1 MKNSSSRIKSNV
13 FGREVQKL
21 TPDLINEILAEAED
35 QAQAAVQPDIE
46 CILDVLNNVADC
58 WQNPDYHLR
67 RKAAR
72 ILPELT
78 NFSHEMVEEG
88 FSVISA
94 ICRRENLEKRLKGE
108 LGNLRLL
115 DRWVDRPEYAYD
127 LRAIPHGILLHL
139 TAGNVFVGAVDS
151 LVSGII
157 TKNANILKMS
167 RVDPVFPLLFLESI
181 KENDP
186 QGIIWPHQAALI
198 WKGGDEEIENILLQA
213 RLTVVFW
220 GGGEALASVKRRLGS
235 NTRLIENGPK
245 YSFAVVSATRI
256 GAGLAPELVKG
267 LALDLCRWDQQACSS
282 PHVVYVIGSNERS
295 AHVLM
300 EQLYD
305 ELLDLQQTLPVGRL
319 SFDEKV
325 EIRKVR
331 ELARMAQARNEARLL
346 CPESFDFTLIYEKNP
361 EFKISCL
368 NRTLFFKRVNSFAE
382 VILQIEP
389 MRDWLQTVGLCLEPE
404 MVEECHA
411 ALINVGAKRVTDI
424 GGMSEGHDGAPH
436 EGNFLLRQLVDWV
449 DREYK
454 PGPVGRI
461 ERLLASII
469 DSPYYRR
476 IFERAGGASFE
487 NFERLPLLDRETFYR
502 NSPPESSDILTGPMT
517 DAYVYASGGTTGS
530 PKFTLYSNAEY
541 RYVTDVLTD
550 IYRNA
555 GLNENDRVANLFIAG
570 NLWTSFNVAGRAL
583 ENLGCLHL
591 PVGGASDME
600 NMLKYLQLFKV
611 NALVGLPSIIIKL
624 AEEISRRGLEL
635 RIEKILYGGEH
646 LRPQTCDFL
655 QKTIGA
661 TSIRSAG
668 YACVDTG
675 PVGWQCDHLEGSVH
689 HVLQQYCYAEILDPT
704 TLKPVVGDQ
713 PGEIIATNLDRIL
726 MPVVRYRTG
735 DLGRW
740 VKVENCPCGFSG
752 PSFELLGRCD
762 DLLVVGGIN
771 LMPVD
776 VAAGLEQL
784 PVSQSFQMVARTS
797 AGKDLLI
804 IRLEAEQRLSDTQV
818 IDSLRAGSYKIAE
831 SLHEGWMNIEIEWFK
846 PNEIKRNERTGKLK
860 TVIDERFGH

>member
-1 MKNSSSRIKSNV
+1 MKNSSSRIKSNI
-13 FGREVQKL
+13 FGREVEKL
-21 TPDLINEILAEAED
+21 TPDLIVEMLSEAED

-46 CILDVLNNVADC
+46 CVLDVLNDVAEC
-58 WQNPDYHLR
+58 WQNPEYHLR

-78 NFSHEMVEEG
+78 SFSHEMVQEG
-88 FSVISA
+88 FSVIAA

-108 LGNLRLL
+108 LGHLRLL

-186 QGIIWPHQAALI
+186 QGIVWPHQAALL

-220 GGGEALASVKRRLGS
+220 GGGDALASIKRRLGP

-245 YSFAVVSATRI
+245 YSFAVVSAKRI
-256 GAGLAPELVKG
+256 GNGVAPDLVRG

-282 PHVVYVIGSNERS
+282 PHVVYVVGNNERS
-295 AHVLM
+295 VHVLM

-305 ELLDLQQTLPVGRL
+305 ELLDLQRTLPVGRL

-346 CPESFDFTLIYEKNP
+346 CPENFDFTLIYEKSP

-382 VILQIEP
+382 IILQIEP
-389 MRDWLQTVGLCLEPE
+389 MKNWLQTVGLCLDAE
-404 MVEECHA
+404 MAEECQV
-411 ALINVGAKRVTDI
+411 ALLNAGTKRITDI

-436 EGNFLLRQLVDWV
+436 EGGFLLRQLVDWV

-454 PGPVGRI
+454 PGAVGRV
-461 ERLLASII
+461 ERLLARII

-476 IFERAGGASFE
+476 IIERAGGANFE
-487 NFERLPLLDRETFYR
+487 NFERLPLLDRDTFYR
-502 NSPPESSDILTGPMT
+502 NSPPESNDILTAPMT

-541 RYVTDVLTD
+541 RYVTDVLTE

-624 AEEISRRGLEL
+624 AEEIRRRGLDL

-646 LRPQTCDFL
+646 LRPQTCEFL
-655 QKTIGA
+655 QKAVGA
-661 TSIRSAG
+661 RSIRSAG

-675 PVGWQCDHLEGSVH
+675 PIGWQCDHLEGSVH
-689 HVLQQYCYAEILDPT
+689 HVLEQYCYAEILDPA
-704 TLKPVVGDQ
+704 TLKPVIDDQ
-713 PGEIIATNLDRIL
+713 PGEIIATNLDRVL

-740 VKVENCPCGFSG
+740 VKVDNCPCGFSG
-752 PSFELLGRCD
+752 LSFELLGRCD

-776 VAAGLEQL
+776 ISAGLGQL

-797 AGKDLLI
+797 AGKDLLVL
-804 IRLEAEQRLSDTQV
+804 RLEAEERLPDSQV
-818 IDSLRAGSYKIAE
+818 VDSLKNGSYKIAE